1 MIFSEEY
8 NNRISSF
15 DEIEKKAIEGDKK
28 TIKALIDMGCN
39 LTTLFHTYSAYSKH
53 PERNIEA
60 SQSLLFILLKL
71 DSPDLFNYAYEKLKT
86 GDKNLQEDFYFL
98 AWEKQS
104 NTHNPLFTHYKS
116 NPGSSSQ
123 RNDSKY
129 NIYYTLPEMI
139 QVIKQSWNI
148 DTLFKIKE
156 DAIMFY
162 NKHKKMDLK
171 SCEEIFSIENN
182 LNLFFEQKLKSR
194 QDFSIYPNDFSDKRI
209 IDFFKSWEK
218 NFQIPLL
225 SSLTTDNIFSLLYRS
240 KDSSITQWLIND
252 VNIDKDI
259 LYDTRLLNLKPNT
272 QDYLIPLLDINKK
285 SDTTYK
291 IDFHHYGIDC
301 NIGSTLKEYMENFIL
316 IMTNPDKFLQKD
328 EVKDNSF
335 FHEICESVDSIQQ
348 NERFLNLKSIYEKIL
363 IRENTLPQ
371 TNEPSVKKRI

>member
-53 PERNIEA
+53 PERNIET

-71 DSPDLFNYAYEKLKT
+71 DYPDLFNYAYEKLKT

-104 NTHNPLFTHYKS
+104 NTHNPLFTHYKP
-116 NPGSSSQ
+116 NPSSSSQ

-139 QVIKQSWNI
+139 QVIKQSWNV
-148 DTLFKIKE
+148 DALFKIRK

-171 SCEEIFSIENN
+171 SCEEMFSIENN
-182 LNLFFEQKLKSR
+182 LNLFFEQKIKSR
-194 QDFSIYPNDFSDKRI
+194 QDFSIYPNDFEDKRI
-209 IDFFKSWEK
+209 IDFLNSWEK
-218 NFQIPLL
+218 NFQKPLL
-225 SSLTTDNIFSLLYRS
+225 SLLKTDNVFSLLYRS
-240 KDSSITQWLIND
+240 KDTSLTNWLIND
-252 VNIDKDI
+252 VNIDKEI
-259 LYDTRLLNLKPNT
+259 LYNTKLLNLKPNT
-272 QDYLIPLLDINKK
+272 QDYLISLLDINKK
-285 SDTTYK
+285 SDTIYK

-316 IMTNPDKFLQKD
+316 IMTNPDKFLQQE
-328 EVKDNSF
+328 EVQKEPF
-335 FHEICESVDSIQQ
+335 FNDIFDAVDSIQQ
-348 NERFLNLKSIYEKIL
+348 NERFLNLKSIYEKHL
-363 IRENTLPQ
+363 IKANTFSQ
-371 TNEPSVKKRI
+371 TNDVSVRKRI